1 MAVATPSRSPPSR
14 VRSLASMATSVPLPM
29 AIPRSAWTSAGAS
42 LTPSPTIATVLPWA
56 CRRAISPTLSAGMT
70 SASARSMPT
79 LAAIAAAVVAV
90 SPNNIATSRP
100 MACSR
105 ATCSAAPGLS
115 VSATAST
122 PRTSPCQ
129 PAHTTVLP
137 CRSSRS
143 AAASN
148 PSGTPS
154 PASAASLR
162 RPTHTVTGG
171 WPGVA
176 ATAARTPAPASAR
189 WRESRLRVDITGRAQ
204 PKQERPPM
212 TDSSSSLGQRQAPEF
227 DSSVPQTA
235 RIWNYW
241 LGGKDYFPV
250 DQAVGEQIREAFQ
263 ASVENARSSRAL
275 LVRAV
280 RYLAGEAGIRQ
291 FLDIGTGLPTANN
304 THQVAQA
311 VAPECRIVYVDN
323 DPLVLAHARA
333 LLTSSP
339 EGATAYLDADLHEPN
354 TILQAAAETL
364 DFSQP
369 IAIMLMEI
377 LGHIEDDDE
386 AQSIV
391 KRLVGAVPSGS
402 YLTMNDSTDTSAE
415 VVEAARIWNQSAN
428 PTYHLRSPERIARFF
443 DGLELV
449 EPGVVSPPRWRPD
462 PSPSGLPAGIDS
474 CCGVARKP

>member
-79 LAAIAAAVVAV
+79 LAAIAAAVVWLSPV
-90 SPNNIATSRP
+90 SMATSRP

-143 AAASN
+143 AA
-148 PSGTPS
+148 
-154 PASAASLR
+154 AASLR

-250 DQAVGEQIREAFQ
+250 DRAVGDQILEAFP
-263 ASVENARSSRAL
+263 AIVENARASRAF

-311 VAPECRIVYVDN
+311 VAPERRIVYVDN

-339 EGATAYLDADLHEPN
+339 EGATDYIDADLRDPDR
-354 TILQAAAETL
+354 ILQAAAETL

-369 IAIMLMEI
+369 VAIMLMEI
-377 LGHIEDDDE
+377 LGHIEDDDQ

-391 KRLVGAVPSGS
+391 KRLMGAVPSGS

-415 VVEAARIWNQSAN
+415 VVEAARIWNQSAK
-428 PTYHLRSPERIARFF
+428 PPYHLRSPERIARFF

-449 EPGVVSPPRWRPD
+449 EPGVVSPLEWRPE
-462 PSPSGLPAGIDS
+462 PGSGPPAEIDS
-474 CCGVARKP
+474 LCGIGRKP